1 MQWLHLMFQT
11 PVLTKNRIR
20 LAYIVAVTADA
31 SQLILGPLGW
41 VVVDQVIDVIAMV
54 LTVGA
59 IGFHP
64 LLLPTFAVEFIPLID
79 MLPTWTG
86 CVALVVSLRKKQQ
99 APPASPPPPPPT
111 GPEMPVKPTQS
122 KLATAPPRHR

>member
-1 MQWLHLMFQT
+1 MFQT

-99 APPASPPPPPPT
+99 APPASPPPPPST
-111 GPEMPVKPTQS
+111 GPVIDV
-122 KLATAPPRHR
+122 